1 MEEGKTKKGGRNRRR
16 RKEERRKEKSEDEG
30 GGKSKVKPVTEWAG
44 MTDWVVAVRKWMPG
58 SGEEFSN
65 GKFVGCKGFGLPNS
79 FARAGEWSPIK

>member
-44 MTDWVVAVRKWMPG
+44 MTDCFFFNRWLQRISRILAVLG
-58 SGEEFSN
+58 Y
-65 GKFVGCKGFGLPNS
+65 
-79 FARAGEWSPIK
+79 